1 MKRETTIECHLPL
14 NIINLNRTT
23 YKLRKHLLKSIVNAK
38 TEYFIS
44 AAIYVSTG

>member
-1 MKRETTIECHLPL
+1 MKRGDDNRIPSPSQHY
-14 NIINLNRTT
+14 NLNRTT

-44 AAIYVSTG
+44 AAIYISSG